1 MNMPMDYVVFE
12 PADENF
18 AQLIVRILEERGYS
32 AGYQLGYPHNK
43 IFLKVDD
50 KEEADRISG
59 IIGKFIKKFNL
70 TEGGL
75 AASKLDTL
83 TSKLGSL
90 IPEQP
95 HRKLEKPAENM
106 EKKVENNDVDR
117 SEKSESKVYNKA
129 MLEEL
134 RSKISEKLNQLNTL
148 IAENPKDRSNEKR
161 RIERDTLVWV
171 LQNMPD

>member
-1 MNMPMDYVVFE
+1 MDYVVFE

-43 IFLKVDD
+43 IFIKVDD

-59 IIGKFIKKFNL
+59 IIGKFMKKFNL
-70 TEGGL
+70 TEGGI

-95 HRKLEKPAENM
+95 NRKIEEPGENN
-106 EKKVENNDVDR
+106 EKKVKNNDVDY
-117 SEKSESKVYNKA
+117 SEKSESEVYNKDV
-129 MLEEL
+129 LEEL
-134 RSKISEKLNQLNTL
+134 RSKISEKLSQLNTL

-171 LQNMPD
+171 LQNMQ

>member
-1 MNMPMDYVVFE
+1 MPMDYVVFE
-12 PADENF
+12 PTDENF

-43 IFLKVDD
+43 IFIKVDD

-70 TEGGL
+70 AEGGI
-75 AASKLDTL
+75 AAAKLDTL

-95 HRKLEKPAENM
+95 NRKLEKPAENNE
-106 EKKVENNDVDR
+106 EKAENNYVDH
-117 SEKSESKVYNKA
+117 SEKSESEVYNKA
-129 MLEEL
+129 KIEEL
-134 RSKISEKLNQLNTL
+134 RNKIGEKLSQINSL

>member
-18 AQLIVRILEERGYS
+18 AQFIVRILEERGYS

-43 IFLKVDD
+43 IFLRVDD

-59 IIGKFIKKFNL
+59 IIGKFMKKFNL
-70 TEGGL
+70 TEGGITT
-75 AASKLDTL
+75 SKLDTL

-95 HRKLEKPAENM
+95 NRKLEKPAEN
-106 EKKVENNDVDR
+106 KGAKVENNDVNHF
-117 SEKSESKVYNKA
+117 EKSESEVYNKA

>member
-18 AQLIVRILEERGYS
+18 AQLIARILEERGYS
-32 AGYQLGYPHNK
+32 ASYQIGYPHNK
-43 IFLKVDD
+43 IFIRVDD

-59 IIGKFIKKFNL
+59 IIGKFMKKFNL
-70 TEGGL
+70 TEGEISS
-75 AASKLDTL
+75 SKLETL

-95 HRKLEKPAENM
+95 NRKLEKPGENN
-106 EKKVENNDVDR
+106 EKKAKNNDVYN
-117 SEKSESKVYNKA
+117 EKSESEVYNKA
-129 MLEEL
+129 MFEEL
-134 RSKISEKLNQLNTL
+134 RSKISEKLNQLNSL
-148 IAENPKDRSNEKR
+148 IAENPKERSNEKR

-171 LQNMPD
+171 LQNMP

>member
-1 MNMPMDYVVFE
+1 MDYVVFE

-18 AQLIVRILEERGYS
+18 AQFIVRILEERGYS

-43 IFLKVDD
+43 IFLRVDD

-59 IIGKFIKKFNL
+59 IIGKFMKKFNL
-70 TEGGL
+70 TEGGITT
-75 AASKLDTL
+75 SKLDTL

-95 HRKLEKPAENM
+95 NRKLEKPAENK
-106 EKKVENNDVDR
+106 EKKVENNDVDH
-117 SEKSESKVYNKA
+117 SEKSETEVYNQA

-134 RSKISEKLNQLNTL
+134 RGKIAEKLNQLNSL

-171 LQNMPD
+171 LQNLQ

>member
-1 MNMPMDYVVFE
+1 MKMPMDYVVFE

-43 IFLKVDD
+43 IFIRVDD

-70 TEGGL
+70 TEGGIS
-75 AASKLDTL
+75 ASKVDTL

-95 HRKLEKPAENM
+95 DRKLEKTAENNVV
-106 EKKVENNDVDR
+106 KIENADVGHF
-117 SEKSESKVYNKA
+117 ENSESKVYNKA

-134 RSKISEKLNQLNTL
+134 RGKIAEKLNQLNSL

-171 LQNMPD
+171 LQNMQ

>member
-1 MNMPMDYVVFE
+1 MNMSMDYVVFE
-12 PADENF
+12 PTDENF

-43 IFLKVDD
+43 IFIKVDD

-59 IIGKFIKKFNL
+59 IIRKFMKKFIS
-70 TEGGL
+70 TEGRI
-75 AASKLDTL
+75 ATSKYDTL

-90 IPEQP
+90 IPEKP
-95 HRKLEKPAENM
+95 DRKLEEPAENI
-106 EKKVENNDVDR
+106 EQKTENIYVDH
-117 SEKSESKVYNKA
+117 SEKSESEVYNKA
-129 MLEEL
+129 KLEEL
-134 RSKISEKLNQLNTL
+134 RSKIAEKLSQLNTL

-171 LQNMPD
+171 LQNIQ

>member
-12 PADENF
+12 PTDENF

-43 IFLKVDD
+43 IFIKVDD

-59 IIGKFIKKFNL
+59 IIGKFMKKFNL
-70 TEGGL
+70 AEGGI
-75 AASKLDTL
+75 AAAKLDTL

-95 HRKLEKPAENM
+95 NRKLEKP
-106 EKKVENNDVDR
+106 VENNEKKTENNYVDH
-117 SEKSESKVYNKA
+117 SEKVYNKVKI
-129 MLEEL
+129 EEL
-134 RSKISEKLNQLNTL
+134 RNKIGEKLSQINSL
-148 IAENPKDRSNEKR
+148 IAENPKDRSNDKR

>member
-1 MNMPMDYVVFE
+1 MPMDYVVFE

-43 IFLKVDD
+43 IFIKVDD
-50 KEEADRISG
+50 KEQGDKISG
-59 IIGKFIKKFNL
+59 IIKRFMKKFNL
-70 TEGGL
+70 TERGITT
-75 AASKLDTL
+75 SKLDTL

-95 HRKLEKPAENM
+95 NRKLEKPL
-106 EKKVENNDVDR
+106 ENNGKKIENIDVDH
-117 SEKSESKVYNKA
+117 SEKSESEVYNNVN
-129 MLEEL
+129 LEEL
-134 RSKISEKLNQLNTL
+134 RSKIAEKLNQLNTL
-148 IAENPKDRSNEKR
+148 IAENPNDRSNEKR

-171 LQNMPD
+171 LQNMQ

>member
-12 PADENF
+12 PSDENF
-18 AQLIVRILEERGYS
+18 AQLIVRILEQRGYS

-43 IFLKVDD
+43 IFIKVDD
-50 KEEADRISG
+50 KDEADRISG

-70 TEGGL
+70 TEGGI

-95 HRKLEKPAENM
+95 NRKLEKPVANQ
-106 EKKVENNDVDR
+106 EKKTEDSAVDR
-117 SEKSESKVYNKA
+117 SEKSESEVYNKA
-129 MLEEL
+129 KIEEL
-134 RSKISEKLNQLNTL
+134 RNKIGEKLNQLNTL

-171 LQNMPD
+171 LQNIQ

>member
-43 IFLKVDD
+43 IFIKVDD

-59 IIGKFIKKFNL
+59 IIVKFMKKFNL
-70 TEGGL
+70 TEGGI
-75 AASKLDTL
+75 AGSKLDTL

-95 HRKLEKPAENM
+95 NRKLEKPVENNG
-106 EKKVENNDVDR
+106 KKVENNDVDH
-117 SEKSESKVYNKA
+117 SEKSETDVYNKA
-129 MLEEL
+129 TLEEL
-134 RSKISEKLNQLNTL
+134 RGKIAEKLNQLNSL

-171 LQNMPD
+171 LQNMQ

>member
-43 IFLKVDD
+43 IFIKVDD

-59 IIGKFIKKFNL
+59 IIGKFMKKFNL
-70 TEGGL
+70 TEGGI

-95 HRKLEKPAENM
+95 NRKLEEPAENNG
-106 EKKVENNDVDR
+106 KKVENNDVDH
-117 SEKSESKVYNKA
+117 SEKSETEVYNKA

-134 RSKISEKLNQLNTL
+134 RGKIAEKLSQLNSH

-171 LQNMPD
+171 LQNMQ

>member
-1 MNMPMDYVVFE
+1 MNMSMDYVVLE
-12 PADENF
+12 PTDENF

-43 IFLKVDD
+43 VFLKVDD
-50 KEEADRISG
+50 KEEANRISV

-70 TEGGL
+70 TEGGI
-75 AASKLDTL
+75 AASKLDML

-90 IPEQP
+90 IPEQLN
-95 HRKLEKPAENM
+95 RMLEKPAENN
-106 EKKVENNDVDR
+106 EKKAENIYVDH
-117 SEKSESKVYNKA
+117 SEKSESEVCSKA
-129 MLEEL
+129 KIEEL
-134 RSKISEKLNQLNTL
+134 RSKIDEKLGQINAL